1 MHKLSHPQLFIL
13 RHRQRAHDHPPPL
26 LQRVNRHLEHEFWI
40 DRSVSNIWQ
49 VYDNNQGNK
58 EVKKDIQQD
67 DLPVVLCMLQ
77 DENIDND
84 NGTTFT
90 QGVHSYDVLNM
101 SCSYAILKQPIM
113 ETIVEIP
120 LSQNNL
126 FVVSSDNEEFSDIS
140 LIFMPQLMNE
150 HVNSTIIPFVL
161 SLNMLFTLIATMES
175 LDCYIL

>member
-1 MHKLSHPQLFIL
+1 MERFTSKQHKMN
-13 RHRQRAHDHPPPL
+13 DY
-26 LQRVNRHLEHEFWI
+26 VNAFAAIINVWE
-40 DRSVSNIWQ
+40 VS
-49 VYDNNQGNK
+49 DNNQGNK

-77 DENIDND
+77 ESLIELAPTISEDENIDND

-113 ETIVEIP
+113 ETIDEIP

-140 LIFMPQLMNE
+140 LIFIPQLVNE
-150 HVNSTIIPFVL
+150 HSKIHQRSLKL
-161 SLNMLFTLIATMES
+161 SEGFT
-175 LDCYIL
+175 